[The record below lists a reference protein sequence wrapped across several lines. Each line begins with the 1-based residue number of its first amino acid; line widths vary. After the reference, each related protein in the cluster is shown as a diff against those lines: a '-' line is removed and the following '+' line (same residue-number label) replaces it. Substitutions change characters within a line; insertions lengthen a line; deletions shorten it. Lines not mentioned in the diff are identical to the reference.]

1 MFLYVHTT
9 WWTRRMIH
17 SWSPNIVFFY
27 PFVDYDAFSS
37 IARDP
42 KSETVPHRVRQQRQ
56 HRERS
61 SLRHGLAGPQ
71 SVSCAPS
78 LGCSAEDELYAQSKA
93 LTMKCLSNLRKQ
105 TGTRVSLAGA
115 PFFLASIW
123 NIGET
128 RANSHQRTT
137 TTYVHPAKFQP

>member
-17 SWSPNIVFFY
+17 SWSPNILFFY

-78 LGCSAEDELYAQSKA
+78 LGCSAEDKLYAQSKA
-93 LTMKCLSNLRKQ
+93 LRMKCLSNFAKTNRNP
-105 TGTRVSLAGA
+105 RVPCRSSVLPRINLEHWRDAGEQS
-115 PFFLASIW
+115 P
-123 NIGET
+123 
-128 RANSHQRTT
+128 
-137 TTYVHPAKFQP
+137 TYNHNVRPSG